1 MVRITYMSQQNLSH
15 INDKGEANMVDTSGK
30 DATTRIATASGKVTM
45 KAEVL
50 SAIANGQTPKGDVLA
65 TARIAG
71 IMGAKKT
78 SELIPLCH
86 PIALNKVE
94 IELKIESD
102 GVAIVATAK
111 TTDRTGV
118 EMEALTAVS
127 ITGLTL
133 IDMIKAMDPHAAI
146 RDVQVETKSGGKTGD
161 WKR

>member
-1 MVRITYMSQQNLSH
+1 MSQENLSH

-30 DATTRIATASGKVTM
+30 EATIRIATASGKVTM
-45 KAEVL
+45 NSEVL
-50 SAIANGQTPKGDVLA
+50 AVIASGQTPKGDVLA

-94 IELKIESD
+94 IELKIEND
-102 GVAIVATAK
+102 GVAILATAK

-127 ITGLTL
+127 VTGLTL

-146 RDVQVETKSGGKTGD
+146 RDVQVETKSGGKTGE

>member
-1 MVRITYMSQQNLSH
+1 MSLSH
-15 INDKGEANMVDTSGK
+15 INENGEANMVDTSGK
-30 DATTRIATASGKVTM
+30 EVSVRVASASGKVTM

-94 IELKIESD
+94 IELKIEAD
-102 GVAIVATAK
+102 GIGILATAK

-118 EMEALTAVS
+118 EMEALTAVT

-146 RDVQVETKSGGKTGD
+146 RDVQVESKSGGKTGD
-161 WKR
+161 WNR

>member
-1 MVRITYMSQQNLSH
+1 MSLSH
-15 INDKGEANMVDTSGK
+15 INENGEANMVDTSGK
-30 DATTRIATASGKVTM
+30 EATARIATASGKVTM
-45 KAEVL
+45 KSEVL

-86 PIALNKVE
+86 QIALNKVE
-94 IELKIESD
+94 IELTIETD
-102 GVAIVATAK
+102 GVAILATAK

-118 EMEALTAVS
+118 EMEALTAVTV
-127 ITGLTL
+127 TGLTL

-146 RDVQVETKSGGKTGD
+146 KNVQVESKSGGKTGD
-161 WKR
+161 WQR

>member
-1 MVRITYMSQQNLSH
+1 MSLSH
-15 INDKGEANMVDTSGK
+15 INENGEANMVDTSGK
-30 DATTRIATASGKVTM
+30 DVTTRIATASGKVTM
-45 KAEVL
+45 QAEVL
-50 SAIANGQTPKGDVLA
+50 KAIADGQTPKGDVLA

-71 IMGAKKT
+71 IMAAKKT

-94 IELKIESD
+94 IELNIESD
-102 GVAIVATAK
+102 GISILATAK

-127 ITGLTL
+127 VTGLTL
-133 IDMIKAMDPHAAI
+133 IDMIKAMDPYAAI

-161 WKR
+161 WRR

>member
-1 MVRITYMSQQNLSH
+1 MSLSH
-15 INDKGEANMVDTSGK
+15 INEKGEANMVDTSGK
-30 DATTRIATASGKVTM
+30 DATVRIATASGKVTM
-45 KAEVL
+45 KSDVL

-94 IELKIESD
+94 IEVKIESD
-102 GVAIVATAK
+102 GVAILATAK

-127 ITGLTL
+127 VTGLTL

-146 RDVQVETKSGGKTGD
+146 RDVQVEIKSGGKTGD

>member
-1 MVRITYMSQQNLSH
+1 MSLSH
-15 INDKGEANMVDTSGK
+15 INENGEANMVDTSGK
-30 DATTRIATASGKVTM
+30 EVSVRMASASGKVTM

-78 SELIPLCH
+78 SDLIPLCH

-94 IELKIESD
+94 IELKIEAD
-102 GVAIVATAK
+102 GIGILATAK

-118 EMEALTAVS
+118 EMEALTAVT

-133 IDMIKAMDPHAAI
+133 IDMIKAMDPYAAI
-146 RDVQVETKSGGKTGD
+146 RDVQVESKSGGKTGD

>member
-1 MVRITYMSQQNLSH
+1 MSLSH
-15 INDKGEANMVDTSGK
+15 INENGEANMVDTSGK
-30 DATTRIATASGKVTM
+30 DVTTRIATASGKVTM
-45 KAEVL
+45 QAEVL
-50 SAIANGQTPKGDVLA
+50 KAIADGQTPKGDVLA

-71 IMGAKKT
+71 IMAAKKT

-94 IELKIESD
+94 IELSIESD
-102 GVAIVATAK
+102 GISILATAK

-127 ITGLTL
+127 VTGLTL

-161 WKR
+161 WRR

>member
-1 MVRITYMSQQNLSH
+1 MSLSH
-15 INDKGEANMVDTSGK
+15 INENGEANMVDTSGK
-30 DATTRIATASGKVTM
+30 DVTTRIATASGKVTM
-45 KAEVL
+45 QAEVL
-50 SAIANGQTPKGDVLA
+50 KAIADGQTPKGDVLA

-71 IMGAKKT
+71 IMAAKKT

-94 IELKIESD
+94 IELNIESD
-102 GVAIVATAK
+102 GISILATAK

-127 ITGLTL
+127 VTGLTL

-146 RDVQVETKSGGKTGD
+146 RDIQVETKSGGKTGD
-161 WKR
+161 WRR

>member
-1 MVRITYMSQQNLSH
+1 MARIAVMSLSH
-15 INDKGEANMVDTSGK
+15 INEKGEANMVDTSGK
-30 DATTRIATASGKVTM
+30 DATIRIATASGKVTM
-45 KAEVL
+45 KSEVL
-50 SAIANGQTPKGDVLA
+50 NAIANGETPKGDVLA

-78 SELIPLCH
+78 SDLIPLCH

-102 GVAIVATAK
+102 GVSILATAK

-127 ITGLTL
+127 VTGLTL

-146 RDVQVETKSGGKTGD
+146 RNIQVESKSGGKTGD
-161 WKR
+161 WRR

>member
-1 MVRITYMSQQNLSH
+1 MSLSH
-15 INDKGEANMVDTSGK
+15 INENGEANMVDTSGK
-30 DATTRIATASGKVTM
+30 EVTARIAAASGKVTM

-86 PIALNKVE
+86 QIALNKVE
-94 IELKIESD
+94 IELSIESD
-102 GVAIVATAK
+102 GVAILATTK

-118 EMEALTAVS
+118 EMEALTAVTV
-127 ITGLTL
+127 TGLTL

-146 RDVQVETKSGGKTGD
+146 RDVQVESKSGGKTGD
-161 WKR
+161 WQR

>member
-1 MVRITYMSQQNLSH
+1 MSKSELSH
-15 INDKGEANMVDTSGK
+15 LNEKGEANMVDTSGK
-30 DATTRIATASGKVTM
+30 DVSVRIAIASGKVTM
-45 KAEVL
+45 KSEVL
-50 SAIANGQTPKGDVLA
+50 RAISEGQTPKGDVLA

-86 PIALNKVE
+86 PISLNKVE
-94 IELKIESD
+94 IKLKIEND
-102 GVAIVATAK
+102 GVAILATAK

-146 RDVQVETKSGGKTGD
+146 RDVQVESKSGGKTGD

>member
-1 MVRITYMSQQNLSH
+1 MSLSH
-15 INDKGEANMVDTSGK
+15 INENGEANMVDTSGK
-30 DATTRIATASGKVTM
+30 EVTARIATASGKVTM
-45 KAEVL
+45 KTEVL

-86 PIALNKVE
+86 QIALNKVE
-94 IELKIESD
+94 IELTIESD
-102 GVAIVATAK
+102 GVAILATAK

-118 EMEALTAVS
+118 EMEALTAVTV
-127 ITGLTL
+127 TGLTL

-146 RDVQVETKSGGKTGD
+146 RDVQVESKSGGKTGD
-161 WKR
+161 WQR

>member
-1 MVRITYMSQQNLSH
+1 MSADKLSH
-15 INDKGEANMVDTSGK
+15 TNDKGEANMVDTSGK
-30 DATTRIATASGKVTM
+30 EVTTRIATASGKVTM
-45 KAEVL
+45 KSEVL

-94 IELKIESD
+94 IELKVEVD
-102 GVAIVATAK
+102 GVSIFATAN

-133 IDMIKAMDPHAAI
+133 IDMIKALDPHASI
-146 RDVQVETKSGGKTGD
+146 TNIQVESKSGGKTGD
-161 WKR
+161 WRR

>member
-1 MVRITYMSQQNLSH
+1 MSLSH
-15 INDKGEANMVDTSGK
+15 INENGEANMVDTSGK
-30 DATTRIATASGKVTM
+30 DVTTRIATASGKVTM
-45 KAEVL
+45 QAEVL
-50 SAIANGQTPKGDVLA
+50 KAIADGQTPKGDVLA

-71 IMGAKKT
+71 IMAAKKT

-94 IELKIESD
+94 IELNIESN
-102 GVAIVATAK
+102 GISILATAK

-127 ITGLTL
+127 VTGLTL

-161 WKR
+161 WRR

>member
-1 MVRITYMSQQNLSH
+1 MSTGNLSH
-15 INDKGEANMVDTSGK
+15 TNDKGEANMVDTSGK
-30 DATTRIATASGKVTM
+30 EVTTRIATASGKVIM
-45 KAEVL
+45 KSEVL

-94 IELKIESD
+94 IELKVESD
-102 GVAIVATAK
+102 GVAIVAIAK

-127 ITGLTL
+127 VTGLTL
-133 IDMIKAMDPHAAI
+133 IDMIKAMDPHALI
-146 RDVQVETKSGGKTGD
+146 TNIQVESKSGGKTGD
-161 WKR
+161 WRR

>member
-1 MVRITYMSQQNLSH
+1 MSSEKLSH
-15 INDKGEANMVDTSGK
+15 LNEKGEANMVDTSAK
-30 DATTRIATASGKVTM
+30 EATSRIATASGKVTM
-45 KAEVL
+45 KPEVL

-86 PIALNKVE
+86 QIALNKVE
-94 IELKIESD
+94 IDLKIDSD
-102 GVAIVATAK
+102 GVAILATAK

-133 IDMIKAMDPHAAI
+133 IDMIKAMDQHAAL
-146 RDVQVETKSGGKTGD
+146 RDVQVESKSGGKTGD
-161 WKR
+161 WQR

>member
-1 MVRITYMSQQNLSH
+1 MSADKLSH
-15 INDKGEANMVDTSGK
+15 TNDKGEANMVDTSGK
-30 DATTRIATASGKVTM
+30 EVTTRIATASGKVIM
-45 KAEVL
+45 KSEVL

-94 IELKIESD
+94 IELKVEAD
-102 GVAIVATAK
+102 GVSIFATAK

-133 IDMIKAMDPHAAI
+133 IDMIKALDPHAAI
-146 RDVQVETKSGGKTGD
+146 TNIQVESKSGGKTGD
-161 WKR
+161 WRR

>member
-1 MVRITYMSQQNLSH
+1 MTSENLSH
-15 INDKGEANMVDTSGK
+15 INEKGEANMVDTSGK
-30 DATTRIATASGKVTM
+30 EATVRIATASGKVTM
-45 KAEVL
+45 KADVL
-50 SAIANGQTPKGDVLA
+50 NAIANGQTPKGDVLA

-71 IMGAKKT
+71 IMGAKKA

-102 GVAIVATAK
+102 GVAILATAK

-127 ITGLTL
+127 VTGLTL

-146 RDVQVETKSGGKTGD
+146 RDVQVETKSGGKSGD
-161 WKR
+161 WRR

>member
-1 MVRITYMSQQNLSH
+1 MSLSH
-15 INDKGEANMVDTSGK
+15 INENGEANMVDTSGK
-30 DATTRIATASGKVTM
+30 DVTTRIATASGKVTM
-45 KAEVL
+45 QAEVL
-50 SAIANGQTPKGDVLA
+50 KAIADGQTPKGDVLA

-71 IMGAKKT
+71 IMAAKKT

-94 IELKIESD
+94 IELSIESD
-102 GVAIVATAK
+102 GVSILATAK

-127 ITGLTL
+127 VTGLTL

-161 WKR
+161 WRR

>member
-1 MVRITYMSQQNLSH
+1 MSEQNLSH
-15 INDKGEANMVDTSGK
+15 INEKGEANMVDTSGK
-30 DATTRIATASGKVTM
+30 DATVRIATASGKVTM
-45 KAEVL
+45 KSDVL
-50 SAIANGQTPKGDVLA
+50 SAIANGQTPKGDVLT

-102 GVAIVATAK
+102 GVAILATAK

-127 ITGLTL
+127 VSGLTL

>member
-1 MVRITYMSQQNLSH
+1 MSLSH
-15 INDKGEANMVDTSGK
+15 INENGEANMVDTSGK
-30 DATTRIATASGKVTM
+30 EVTARIATASGKVTM

-86 PIALNKVE
+86 QIALNKVE

-102 GVAIVATAK
+102 GVEILATAK

-146 RDVQVETKSGGKTGD
+146 RDVQVESKSGGKTGD
-161 WKR
+161 WQR

>member
-1 MVRITYMSQQNLSH
+1 MSLSH
-15 INDKGEANMVDTSGK
+15 INEKGEANMVDTSGK
-30 DATTRIATASGKVTM
+30 DATIRIATASGKVTM
-45 KAEVL
+45 KSEVL
-50 SAIANGQTPKGDVLA
+50 NAIANGETPKGDVLA

-78 SELIPLCH
+78 SDLIPLCH

-94 IELKIESD
+94 IELKIETD
-102 GVAIVATAK
+102 GVSILATAK

-127 ITGLTL
+127 VTGLTL

-146 RDVQVETKSGGKTGD
+146 RDIQVESKSGGKTGD
-161 WKR
+161 WRR

>member
-1 MVRITYMSQQNLSH
+1 MSLSH

-30 DATTRIATASGKVTM
+30 EATTRIATASGKVTM
-45 KAEVL
+45 KPEVL
-50 SAIANGQTPKGDVLA
+50 SAIASGQAPKGDVLA

-102 GVAIVATAK
+102 GVAILATAK

-127 ITGLTL
+127 VTGLTL

-146 RDVQVETKSGGKTGD
+146 TNVQVENKSGGKTGD
-161 WKR
+161 WHR